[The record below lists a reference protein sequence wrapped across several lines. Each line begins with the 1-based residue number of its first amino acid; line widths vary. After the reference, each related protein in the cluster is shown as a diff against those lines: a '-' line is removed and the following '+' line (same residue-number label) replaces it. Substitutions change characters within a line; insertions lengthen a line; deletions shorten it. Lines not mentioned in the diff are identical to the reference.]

1 MNAATKN
8 APKNAKAT
16 AKAEHATATMDAYEG
31 ALPAPEAPAP
41 VAEAGATAPVG
52 ATLQDEI
59 KAESTPPPDNVASA
73 DEVMACQNGHYE
85 SAITLSKAL
94 AVAENSTMI
103 GIGGHLQGAIDAFK
117 PIIPKADWWRQR
129 ATTVSIFDQRHAL
142 ATNGRDARSYQCINA
157 YHLHRLVSDEAKAI
171 ILEGRDGRPFP
182 GTTMDALAR
191 WLDYDKSDD
200 SYTIRAGL
208 ESALDAL
215 IGAIADEGLT
225 TAKVADAMAKAEA
238 AQRLAKAEATGS
250 AEATAKAKATNKA
263 KSTADRVKAIAKA
276 TETFAKAIGAD
287 KIGGASASE
296 ILHHLSAQ
304 GLAEATGLIDPAT
317 MSPTDALAFAQRL
330 CELDRADVIFVI
342 LQRLRAYETSA
353 MAKQSAKAP
362 APTLDDTPKAKATAS
377 AAA

>member
-1 MNAATKN
+1 
-8 APKNAKAT
+8 
-16 AKAEHATATMDAYEG
+16 
-31 ALPAPEAPAP
+31 
-41 VAEAGATAPVG
+41 VG
-52 ATLQDEI
+52 PTLQDEI
-59 KAESTPPPDNVASA
+59 RAESTPPPDKVASA
-73 DEVMACQNGHYE
+73 DDVMACQNGHYE

-94 AVAENSTMI
+94 AVAENKTMI
-103 GIGGHLQGAIDAFK
+103 GIGGHLQSAIDAFK

-157 YHLHRLVSDEAKAI
+157 YHLHRLVSAEAQAI

-182 GTTMDALAR
+182 GAVMDMLAR

-200 SYTIRAGL
+200 TYSIRAGL
-208 ESALDAL
+208 EAHLDAL
-215 IGAIADEGLT
+215 VSQIADDGLS
-225 TAKVADAMAKAEA
+225 APKVADAMAKAEA
-238 AQRLAKAEATGS
+238 AQRLAKAVATGS

-276 TETFAKAIGAD
+276 TETFAKAIGSD
-287 KIGGASASE
+287 KVGGASASE

-342 LQRLRAYETSA
+342 LQRLRAYEAAALAS
-353 MAKQSAKAP
+353 KSAKAP
-362 APTLDDTPKAKATAS
+362 APSLDDTPKAKVEAEAKATAS